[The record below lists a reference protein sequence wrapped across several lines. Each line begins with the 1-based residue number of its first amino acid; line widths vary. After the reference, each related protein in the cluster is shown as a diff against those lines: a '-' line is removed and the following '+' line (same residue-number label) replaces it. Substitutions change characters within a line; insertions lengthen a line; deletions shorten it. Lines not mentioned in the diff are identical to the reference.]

1 MMLLPLSLWHC
12 AASPS
17 VESTWPARVRVFNA
31 SVAAHLVALFRERQG
46 RQRTGF
52 GDLSFP
58 LYQSVVPPF
67 IFREIHAMVQAKS
80 VRPVCFYDGWVRRYE
95 PGNKGLPHHFDN
107 KGYDEVTVV
116 IQATPGA
123 FLSILQGVG
132 QQIRPLS
139 SEAKRMLPHELA
151 PIHLAAG
158 EAVIYHGATSL
169 HGCRALGPS
178 EERWTITL
186 FYSVLKGVHRAYAD
200 NYGVDGV
207 GWSEDREEFE
217 EEQSGMQWHPAA
229 HVAGRMHC
237 RHAYGGARANRCCRY
252 WSRREIVEDPGVTYW
267 KREPESL

>member
-1 MMLLPLSLWHC
+1 MPPTGKRL
-12 AASPS
+12 AASGNAVGALDKGCVRIAVS
-17 VESTWPARVRVFNA
+17 VS
-31 SVAAHLVALFRERQG
+31 
-46 RQRTGF
+46 
-52 GDLSFP
+52 
-58 LYQSVVPPF
+58 
-67 IFREIHAMVQAKS
+67 
-80 VRPVCFYDGWVRRYE
+80 
-95 PGNKGLPHHFDN
+95 
-107 KGYDEVTVV
+107 
-116 IQATPGA
+116 
-123 FLSILQGVG
+123 GVG

-186 FYSVLKGVHRAYAD
+186 FYSLLKGVHRAYAD

-237 RHAYGGARANRCCRY
+237 RHAFGGARANRCCRPHRNTPKNY
-252 WSRREIVEDPGVTYW
+252 FVFE
-267 KREPESL
+267 